1 MATPYDEAKLT
12 MDRTNIMVDPNDALS
27 LQYKKYKNSLYA
39 QSLAKPSE
47 YFKLKGELTEKLKT
61 KLVTELYKTIYD
73 LLRYGSINVAGTMTQ
88 VCGVDSDN
96 KPRIPGV
103 PSAKVNELS
112 LQITATFDD
121 FMEEIINILMPP
133 SFLQLAESKLTQ
145 KSENIL

>member
-1 MATPYDEAKLT
+1 MSKSYSDAKEA
-12 MDRTNIMVDPNDALS
+12 MDRTNVMVDPNDALS

-47 YFKLKGELTEKLKT
+47 YFKLKGELTETLKT

-73 LLRYGSINVAGTMTQ
+73 LLRYGAINVEGVMVQ
-88 VCGVDSDN
+88 VCGQDSD
-96 KPRIPGV
+96 KKDRIPGV

-121 FMEEIINILMPP
+121 FMEEVINILMPP

>member
-1 MATPYDEAKLT
+1 MATTYDDTKAL
-12 MDRTNIMVDPNDALS
+12 MDRTNVMVDPNDALS

-47 YFKLKGELTEKLKT
+47 YFKLKGELTETLKT
-61 KLVTELYKTIYD
+61 KLVTQMYKTVYD
-73 LLRYGSINVAGTMTQ
+73 LLRYGSINVGGTMTQ
-88 VCGVDSDN
+88 VCGQDSDGSD
-96 KPRIPGV
+96 RIPGV
-103 PSAKVNELS
+103 PSSRVNELS

-121 FMEEIINILMPP
+121 FMEEVINILMPP